1 MMFIMLFLNTDWIDI
16 ENEKAMD
23 LLILAIHYYE
33 QNVSKE
39 LIQFIKNV
47 ITIENVNAFYCDSIE
62 YQIRWVREYLYRV
75 LKE

>member
-1 MMFIMLFLNTDWIDI
+1 MMFIMLFLNTDCIDI

-23 LLILAIHYYE
+23 LLILAIHYN
-33 QNVSKE
+33 QNNVSKE

-62 YQIRWVREYLYRV
+62 YQIR
-75 LKE
+75 

>member
-1 MMFIMLFLNTDWIDI
+1 
-16 ENEKAMD
+16 MD

-62 YQIRWVREYLYRV
+62 YQIR
-75 LKE
+75 